1 LIQQLTKAIKQ
12 VHIGSITEYSK
23 RCLSITTIHKSI
35 AFMLKKSI
43 FLLLMASLMFGS
55 VSCNRSGCP
64 ANAEQTASKKKNQKT
79 KSGLFPKGYSGK
91 KR

>member
-1 LIQQLTKAIKQ
+1 ML
-12 VHIGSITEYSK
+12 
-23 RCLSITTIHKSI
+23 RKSVFFLLI
-35 AFMLKKSI
+35 AF
-43 FLLLMASLMFGS
+43 LMFGS

-79 KSGLFPKGYSGK
+79 KSGILPPGYSGK

>member
-1 LIQQLTKAIKQ
+1 
-12 VHIGSITEYSK
+12 
-23 RCLSITTIHKSI
+23 
-35 AFMLKKSI
+35 MLKKSI